1 MNKHDAWT
9 GPVEDACTAYV
20 DAVPEFVRDPDEEL
34 TVQLAFLGG
43 VSAAIGLIRGIAE
56 PAPPT
61 LRLLDVLAREALE
74 LTEQAAGVQ
83 P

>member
-1 MNKHDAWT
+1 MPETTPWT
-9 GPVEDACTAYV
+9 GPIEDACRAFVAT
-20 DAVPEFVRDPDEEL
+20 VPWLEQDPDEEL

-56 PAPPT
+56 PAPST

-74 LTEQAAGVQ
+74 LTEQVAGVR
-83 P
+83 

>member
-1 MNKHDAWT
+1 MPKTTPYT
-9 GPVEDACTAYV
+9 GPIEDACRQFVAT
-20 DAVPEFVRDPDEEL
+20 VPWLEQDPDEEL

-74 LTEQAAGVQ
+74 LTEQVSGVR
-83 P
+83 